1 MAAHQVAIALVFVLK
16 LIRSGLTLYDLRELY
31 PLPLFPSLATQPH
44 LANVRETHTRPT
56 RPALVQVE
64 LSS

>member
-16 LIRSGLTLYDLRELY
+16 LIRSGNLYDLRELH